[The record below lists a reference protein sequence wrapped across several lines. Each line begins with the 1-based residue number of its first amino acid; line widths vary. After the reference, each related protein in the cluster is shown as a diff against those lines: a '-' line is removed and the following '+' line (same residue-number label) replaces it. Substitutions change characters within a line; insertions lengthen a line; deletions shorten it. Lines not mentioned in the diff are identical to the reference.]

1 MKLIS
6 LLAAAQLVLILVLLS
21 RLNSVE
27 QAVATQSPEAQP
39 RANHVSASRSVSD
52 PAANTCNPGEDRLRE
67 IIREEVGALLVSTPA
82 PQSLAGETVG
92 SDERTEVDYQ
102 QQPQAVEQSLYFYTQ
117 VGRIS
122 QGEMRQLQSDI
133 AKLRPEDRRDMFRR
147 LAKALNDGTL
157 DGRL

>member
-1 MKLIS
+1 M
-6 LLAAAQLVLILVLLS
+6 
-21 RLNSVE
+21 
-27 QAVATQSPEAQP
+27 
-39 RANHVSASRSVSD
+39 
-52 PAANTCNPGEDRLRE
+52 
-67 IIREEVGALLVSTPA
+67 
-82 PQSLAGETVG
+82 AGETVG

-102 QQPQAVEQSLYFYTQ
+102 QQLQAVEQSLYFYTQ